1 VIPRARI
8 VRAAVAGG
16 SRPAPLVQ
24 LEAGAATR
32 KRLAREVVE
41 AHLEA
46 ERIVATAKARAEE
59 IVAEARE
66 QAATEGAQARRELTE
81 EADATLAARW
91 LQLRQEEQRALGSA
105 VDRVLALGTA
115 LAERILDA
123 TLALEPGRVVD
134 IAKRVVAEAG
144 GARRAVIEAHPV
156 DAETLRAHL
165 AEARLGI
172 EVAEVR
178 ETEALARGELR
189 LHTDIGIVDA
199 RLTPRLDRLAAAIR
213 DLVGQR

>member
-1 VIPRARI
+1 M
-8 VRAAVAGG
+8 
-16 SRPAPLVQ
+16 
-24 LEAGAATR
+24 R

-46 ERIVATAKARAEE
+46 ERIVAAAKARAEE

-66 QAATEGAQARRELTE
+66 QAATECAQARRELTE

-91 LQLRQEEQRALGSA
+91 LHLRQEEQRALGSA

-123 TLALEPGRVVD
+123 ALALEPGRVVD

-199 RLTPRLDRLAAAIR
+199 RLTPRLDRLAAALR
-213 DLVGQR
+213 DFVGQR